1 LRGFGAKYW
10 LILWALCSSLEARA
24 GLTPELQHAIR
35 ESTFEVVMKK
45 PDKDPVSYE
54 KPLPLDLLP
63 FYERNDAYRSVGT
76 AFSLG
81 HNTYVT
87 AAHVLIAGIAS
98 QFGEP
103 SLRRADGTVFAIDRI
118 LKFSQHEDFVMFSLR
133 DDPGQPGFDVARD
146 PKLDEPVLAVGNA
159 LGEGIVIRDG
169 LFTSETPEDQ
179 DGLWKWIRFSAAASP
194 GNSGG
199 PLLDGNGKII
209 GIVIG
214 KSPNENLNYSLPIG
228 RVLDGEN
235 QTARF
240 DTRAL
245 TALPYLHGTS
255 TYSYKDSFKLPLAWP
270 AFADAYQAL
279 IGREMD
285 RARAKLLSTYAD
297 SMFPKGQGSVEIL
310 YAPQANDFRPR
321 VIAQQ
326 ADGTWSAFSLEYHS
340 TDLAGDGSVSQANA
354 AGAVL
359 LRVVRPD
366 AASDDAFYSQSQAFM
381 DMALKA
387 INLRRPVGP
396 DQVTITSLGAAR
408 TDTLFTDYYG
418 RKWQSRAWAVPFMD
432 MYVVGLLLPTPDG
445 YAAIMK
451 YIPSAMLH
459 EAQKE
464 AQLLTNQVD
473 VSYRGTL
480 AQWQAA
486 LRRKALLPDA
496 LKDVALVKIPA
507 WGLQTP
513 RFKTGVPASVLALT
527 EKSPLTLTMGFI
539 DNGQHVTWEIQEVRW
554 NLDER
559 QDTAIELW
567 RRQRPPNNAKLEL
580 RNRYAGMLDRR
591 APFDGSMDRETAE
604 VYSLSGVLDVPG
616 QKPGTVSSDLLYG
629 VTVFMTGHPS
639 MQDAVNSLQAVSA
652 GTRVLEPGIGPD
664 RAATVPANSS
674 LEDAVENARQAT
686 LGAVANL
693 DATLG
698 RDIRGRR
705 IADDV
710 NDYFAATKKEMLAVP
725 MGSAEADPAV
735 WDARLKEWHG
745 LLEDYWRSY
754 PALSHNRDI
763 WPDFLSRNRFS
774 ASTPHSAAVQAA
786 EATLLTT
793 LKSGVPTKQWA
804 EDAQQLLDAYIKE
817 RNQLVRS
824 SLLKPEDYR
833 TRTSPCP
840 AAASE
845 TSGTRFPKY
854 ARMTRSL
861 EDYWPIRSKRFGE
874 EGTVIVSLKVS
885 ATGCPVSA
893 AIQGSSGF
901 DMLDSAVLQAYETM
915 EFIPAGVNG
924 TAVESTVAAPIVFK
938 LH

>member
-1 LRGFGAKYW
+1 LRGFAAKYCIV
-10 LILWALCSSLEARA
+10 ILTLCSSLEARA

-45 PDKDPVSYE
+45 PEKDPVSYE

-98 QFGEP
+98 QYGEP
-103 SLRRADGTVFAIDRI
+103 SLRRADGTVFAIDQI

-133 DDPGQPGFDVARD
+133 NDPGQAGFDAARD
-146 PKLDEPVLAVGNA
+146 PQIDEPVLAVGNA

-235 QTARF
+235 QKARF

-245 TALPYLHGTS
+245 TALPYLHGTY

-270 AFADAYQAL
+270 AFADAYQEL

-285 RARAKLLSTYAD
+285 KARSGLLNTYANIL
-297 SMFPKGQGSVEIL
+297 FPKGPGSVEIL
-310 YAPQANDFRPR
+310 YAPEANDFRPR
-321 VIAQQ
+321 IIAQQ
-326 ADGTWSAFSLEYHS
+326 ADGTWTAFSLEYHS
-340 TDLAGDGSVSQANA
+340 TDLSGDGSVSQANA

-359 LRVVRPD
+359 LRLVRPD
-366 AASDDAFYSQSQAFM
+366 AASDDTFYSDSKAFM

-408 TDTLFTDYYG
+408 TDTLFTDTYG
-418 RKWQSRAWAVPFMD
+418 RKWQSRVWAVPFMD

-451 YIPSAMLH
+451 YVPSAMLH

-464 AQLLTNQVD
+464 AQLLADQVD

-480 AQWQAA
+480 AQWQAD

-496 LKDVALVKIPA
+496 LKDVTLVKTPA

-513 RFKTGVPASVLALT
+513 RFKTSVPASVLALT
-527 EKSPLTLTMGFI
+527 NKSPLTLTMGFI
-539 DNGQHVTWEIQEVRW
+539 DDGQRTAWEIQAVRW

-567 RRQRPPNNAKLEL
+567 RRQRPPGDAKLEL
-580 RNRYAGMLDRR
+580 RNRYSSMIDRR

-604 VYSLSGVLDVPG
+604 VYSLSNVLDVPG
-616 QKPGTVSSDLLYG
+616 KKPGTVCSDLLYG

-639 MQDAVNSLQAVSA
+639 MQDAVNSLQGVAA

-664 RAATVPANSS
+664 RAAIAPANST
-674 LEDAVENARQAT
+674 LEDAVESTRQAT
-686 LGAVANL
+686 LSAVASL

-698 RDIRGRR
+698 RDLRGRR
-705 IADDV
+705 IVDDV

-725 MGSAEADPAV
+725 MGSSDADPAV
-735 WDARLKEWHG
+735 WDARLTEWHG
-745 LLEDYWRSY
+745 LLQAYWRSY

-763 WPDFLSRNRFS
+763 WPDFLSRNRFPPT
-774 ASTPHSAAVQAA
+774 TPHSAAVQAA
-786 EATLLTT
+786 EATLLST
-793 LKSGVPTKQWA
+793 LKSGAPTKQWA
-804 EDAQQLLDAYIKE
+804 EDAQLLLEAYIKE

-824 SLLKPEDYR
+824 SLLKPGDYQAR
-833 TRTSPCP
+833 TLPCP
-840 AAASE
+840 AAATE
-845 TSGTRFPKY
+845 TSGTKFPKY

-861 EDYWPIRSKRFGE
+861 EDYWPIRSKQFGE

-885 ATGCPVSA
+885 NTGCALGA

-901 DMLDSAVLQAYETM
+901 DMLDAAVLQAYETM
-915 EFIPAGVNG
+915 EFIPADVNG
-924 TAVESTVAAPIVFK
+924 GAGESTVAVPIVFK

>member
-1 LRGFGAKYW
+1 LRGFGAKFC
-10 LILWALCSSLEARA
+10 LVLLALCLSLEARA

-45 PDKDPVSYE
+45 PEKDPVSYE

-98 QFGEP
+98 QYGEP
-103 SLRRADGTVFAIDRI
+103 SLRRADGTVFAIDQI
-118 LKFSQHEDFVMFSLR
+118 LKFSQREDFVLFSLR
-133 DDPGQPGFDVARD
+133 NDPGQAGFEVARD
-146 PKLDEPVLAVGNA
+146 PTIDEAVLAVGNA

-214 KSPNENLNYSLPIG
+214 KSPNENLNYSLPIA
-228 RVLDGEN
+228 RVLDDEN
-235 QTARF
+235 QKARF

-245 TALPYLHGTS
+245 TVLPYLHGTY

-270 AFADAYQAL
+270 AFADAYQEL

-285 RARAKLLSTYAD
+285 KARSGLLSTYAD
-297 SMFPKGQGSVEIL
+297 TLFPKGQGSAEIL
-310 YAPQANDFRPR
+310 YSPESNAFRPR
-321 VIAQQ
+321 IIAQQ
-326 ADGTWSAFSLEYHS
+326 ADGTWTAFSLEYHS
-340 TDLAGDGSVSQANA
+340 TDLPGDGSVSQANA

-359 LRVVRPD
+359 LRLVRPD
-366 AASDDAFYSQSQAFM
+366 AASDDAFYSDSKAFM

-387 INLRRPVGP
+387 ISLRRPVGP

-408 TDTLFTDYYG
+408 SDTLFTDKYR

-432 MYVVGLLLPTPDG
+432 IYVVGLLLPTPDG

-451 YIPSAMLH
+451 YVPSAMLQ
-459 EAQKE
+459 EARKE
-464 AQLLTNQVD
+464 AQLLADQVD

-480 AQWQAA
+480 AQWQAD

-496 LKDVALVKIPA
+496 LKDVTLVATPP

-513 RFKTGVPASVLALT
+513 RFETSVPTSVLALT
-527 EKSPLTLTMGFI
+527 DKSPLTMTMGFI
-539 DNGQHVTWEIQEVRW
+539 DDGQRTAWEIEEVRW

-559 QDTAIELW
+559 QDTAVELW
-567 RRQRPPNNAKLEL
+567 RRQRPPSNAKLEL
-580 RNRYAGMLDRR
+580 RNRYASMIDRR

-604 VYSLSGVLDVPG
+604 VYSLSSVLDVPG
-616 QKPGTVSSDLLYG
+616 KRRGTVSSDLIYG

-639 MQDAVNSLQAVSA
+639 VQDAVNSLQGVAT

-664 RAATVPANSS
+664 RAAIAPTNST
-674 LEDAVENARQAT
+674 LDEAVENARQAT
-686 LGAVANL
+686 LTAVATL

-705 IADDV
+705 IVDDV
-710 NDYFAATKKEMLAVP
+710 NDYFTATKKEMLAVP
-725 MGSAEADPAV
+725 MGSSEADPTV
-735 WDARLKEWHG
+735 WDAKLAEWHG
-745 LLEDYWRSY
+745 LLQGYWSSY

-763 WPDFLSRNRFS
+763 WPDFLSRNRL
-774 ASTPHSAAVQAA
+774 AATTPHSAAVQAA
-786 EATLLTT
+786 EGTLMSTF
-793 LKSGVPTKQWA
+793 KSGTPTKQWA
-804 EDAQQLLDAYIKE
+804 EDAQHLLEAYIKE

-824 SLLKPEDYR
+824 SPLKPVDYHA
-833 TRTSPCP
+833 RTSPCP
-840 AAASE
+840 AAATE
-845 TSGTRFPKY
+845 TTGKKLPKY

-861 EDYWPIRSKRFGE
+861 EDYWPIRSKQFGE

-885 ATGCPVSA
+885 ATGCALSA

-901 DMLDSAVLQAYETM
+901 DMLDAAVLQAYETM

-924 TAVESTVAAPIVFK
+924 AAVESTVAAPIVFK